1 MEVYEGTAVQIQVHS
16 LHVTRHIM
24 MYGNI
29 TNKLVNV
36 TPHTERKRLELK
48 LKYDHNAKLQCI
60 MAETG
65 V

>member
-29 TNKLVNV
+29 TS
-36 TPHTERKRLELK
+36 KRYTSYTIQREN
-48 LKYDHNAKLQCI
+48 DWN
-60 MAETG
+60 
-65 V
+65 